1 MTIACLVLV
10 YMSWGSCYISVKFA
24 LESFPPFLLC
34 GIRMSLAG
42 GILYLATWLYGERTR
57 PTFADCRQCFI
68 LAFFMVL
75 ISSGFLCKGQETVP
89 SGVAGMFAGMVPIW
103 MVIGGWLFL
112 HEPRPRKLQYIGLA
126 GGTFGILL
134 LSLNQGMSGL
144 TSWWGP
150 VFLLLGTLG
159 WVTGSFYSK
168 VHAGETKL
176 SVMRVS
182 ALLMFIGGCAGSTA
196 GGVKVSRIVLL
207 FKGLKRDLRRILHTR
222 EVRPI
227 TLDGQRVEE
236 DTISSVSLFFF
247 AYMIILFFSALIVSL
262 DELDFTSAFTASLTC
277 ISNVGPGLGLVG
289 PTCNF
294 GFLSPLSKLVLSFTM
309 LLGRLEIMP
318 LLVLFLPSVWRKK

>member
-182 ALLMFIGGCAGSTA
+182 ALLMFIGGLQS
-196 GGVKVSRIVLL
+196 LL
-207 FKGLKRDLRRILHTR
+207 AAAALG
-222 EVRPI
+222 E
-227 TLDGQRVEE
+227 RVVPAAVTPE
-236 DTISSVSLFFF
+236 SWF
-247 AYMIILFFSALIVSL
+247 ALA
-262 DELDFTSAFTASLTC
+262 A
-277 ISNVGPGLGLVG
+277 
-289 PTCNF
+289 
-294 GFLSPLSKLVLSFTM
+294 
-309 LLGRLEIMP
+309 
-318 LLVLFLPSVWRKK
+318 LVLFSGIVAYTSYFWLLMNTRTEVAVSFEYVNPVIGGCLPWLADRRREDQYGGIYRLYLHCRFGLLCGRRTS

>member
-75 ISSGFLCKGQETVP
+75 ISSGFLCKGQETLP

-182 ALLMFIGGCAGSTA
+182 ALLMFIGGLQS
-196 GGVKVSRIVLL
+196 LL
-207 FKGLKRDLRRILHTR
+207 AAAALG
-222 EVRPI
+222 E
-227 TLDGQRVEE
+227 RVVPAAVTPE
-236 DTISSVSLFFF
+236 SWF
-247 AYMIILFFSALIVSL
+247 ALA
-262 DELDFTSAFTASLTC
+262 A
-277 ISNVGPGLGLVG
+277 
-289 PTCNF
+289 
-294 GFLSPLSKLVLSFTM
+294 
-309 LLGRLEIMP
+309 
-318 LLVLFLPSVWRKK
+318 LVLFSGIVAYTSYFWLLMNTRTEVAVSFEYVNPVIGVFLGWLIGGERISMVVFTACICIVGSVFFVVAGHRD